1 MVNGKQKLDANR
13 VSMEKTLGR
22 LFLPALMILPLT
34 SNYEIE
40 KLAPNWRFP
49 VRLKPS
55 GSPALVA
62 VFLLFVSG
70 PIFAH
75 HGAASYDT
83 SKMTTLK
90 GTVTTIQWMNPHV
103 VIDIEV
109 NDTAAKAQKY
119 IVESVSPLGLSRNGW
134 TKDMLKPGDRITVTG
149 NLSKNGT
156 HILRLKKI
164 VFPEGKELTIQS
176 GEDYAGQ

>member
-1 MVNGKQKLDANR
+1 VKAKLFGPPLLGVVLLS
-13 VSMEKTLGR
+13 VS
-22 LFLPALMILPLT
+22 
-34 SNYEIE
+34 
-40 KLAPNWRFP
+40 
-49 VRLKPS
+49 V
-55 GSPALVA
+55 
-62 VFLLFVSG
+62 

-75 HGAASYDT
+75 HGAASYDI

-90 GTVTTIQWMNPHV
+90 GTVTSIRWVNPHAE
-103 VIDIEV
+103 IDIEV
-109 NDTAAKAQKY
+109 NDTTAKTQKY

-134 TKDMLKPGDRITVTG
+134 TKDSLKPGDQISVTG

-164 VFPEGKELTIQS
+164 VFPGGKELTILS